1 MNIKNGRYEE
11 NGDII
16 YYKNNKIHR
25 DDDLPAIIQKDG
37 SLQWWING
45 YPHRENNP
53 AEIRI
58 DGTKYWY
65 NHGQKH
71 RIGGPAVER
80 SDGTKVWRQYNEL
93 HRLDGPA
100 YESLDYKSWYKKGKQ
115 HRLDGPAVEHVD
127 GKKEWW
133 IEGKEYSEEEFNHII
148 EKRNL
153 NKRLNVSL
161 EIKQKG
167 KRKKI

>member
-71 RIGGPAVER
+71 RIGGPAVE
-80 SDGTKVWRQYNEL
+80 
-93 HRLDGPA
+93 
-100 YESLDYKSWYKKGKQ
+100 
-115 HRLDGPAVEHVD
+115 HVD